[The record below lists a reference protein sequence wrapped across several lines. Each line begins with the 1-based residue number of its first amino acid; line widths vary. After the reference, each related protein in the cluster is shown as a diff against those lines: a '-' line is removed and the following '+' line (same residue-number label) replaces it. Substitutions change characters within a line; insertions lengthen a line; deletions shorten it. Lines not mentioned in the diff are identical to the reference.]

1 MSPPLQS
8 KAVGTPRTIR
18 GQETRARITAA
29 ASELVRERGVART
42 SLDDVIERAG
52 VSKSQLYLYFADR
65 DALLRAVIAYNTEL
79 VLTTTGEDLARGSWR
94 AIRAWF
100 DSMTEFQE
108 ASGGCG
114 GCPVG
119 TLVAQLAESD
129 DIAQRA
135 LAESF
140 DRWQAPLTAGLEA
153 MKAHGKLKRNADV
166 AVLTT
171 ATMAS
176 IQGGLILTQARRD
189 PDQLAIALAAAYAH
203 LRQSAAR
210 SN

>member
-1 MSPPLQS
+1 M
-8 KAVGTPRTIR
+8 R

-29 ASELVRERGVART
+29 ASELVQERGVART

-79 VLTTTGEDLARGSWR
+79 VLAAVGDDLARGSWR

-100 DSMTEFQE
+100 DSMTGFQE
-108 ASGGCG
+108 TSGGRG

-129 DIAQRA
+129 DDAQRA

-140 DRWQAPLTAGLEA
+140 ERWEAPLTAGLEA
-153 MKAHGKLKRNADV
+153 MKAKGKLKRNADV
-166 AVLTT
+166 AALAT

-176 IQGGLILTQARRD
+176 IQGGLLLTQARRD
-189 PDQLAIALAAAYAH
+189 PGQLAIALGAAYAH
-203 LRQSAAR
+203 LRQSVAH
-210 SN
+210 SG

>member
-1 MSPPLQS
+1 
-8 KAVGTPRTIR
+8 
-18 GQETRARITAA
+18 
-29 ASELVRERGVART
+29 VRERGAART

-79 VLTTTGEDLARGSWR
+79 VLAAVGDDLARGSWR

-100 DSMTEFQE
+100 DSMTVFQE
-108 ASGGCG
+108 TSGGRG

-129 DIAQRA
+129 DDAQRA

-140 DRWQAPLTAGLEA
+140 ARWEAPLTAGLEA
-153 MKAHGKLKRNADV
+153 MKANGKLKRNADV
-166 AVLTT
+166 AALAT

-176 IQGGLILTQARRD
+176 IQGGLLLTQARRD
-189 PDQLAIALAAAYAH
+189 PGQLAIALDAAYAH
-203 LRQSAAR
+203 LRRAAAR
-210 SN
+210 ND

>member
-1 MSPPLQS
+1 MS
-8 KAVGTPRTIR
+8 APRTIR

-29 ASELVRERGVART
+29 ASELVRERGVTRT

-79 VLTTTGEDLARGSWR
+79 VLSAVGNDVARGSWR
-94 AIRAWF
+94 AIRTWF
-100 DSMTEFQE
+100 DSMTDFQR
-108 ASGGCG
+108 AGGG
-114 GCPVG
+114 RRGCPVG

-129 DIAQRA
+129 EAAQRA

-140 DRWQAPLTAGLEA
+140 DRWQAPLTTGLEA
-153 MKAHGKLKRNADV
+153 MKARGKLKRHADV
-166 AVLTT
+166 GALTT

-176 IQGGLILTQARRD
+176 IQGGLLLTQARRD
-189 PDQLAIALAAAYAH
+189 PSQLAIALDAAYAH
-203 LRQSAAR
+203 LRQNATGSG
-210 SN
+210 

>member
-1 MSPPLQS
+1 
-8 KAVGTPRTIR
+8 VGTPRTIR
-18 GQETRARITAA
+18 GQETRARITAT
-29 ASELVRERGVART
+29 ASDLVRERGVART

-65 DALLRAVIAYNTEL
+65 DALLRAVIVYNTEL
-79 VLTTTGEDLARGSWR
+79 VLAAVGEDLARGSWR

-100 DSMTEFQE
+100 DSMTVFQE
-108 ASGGCG
+108 TSGGRG

-129 DIAQRA
+129 DDAQRA

-140 DRWQAPLTAGLEA
+140 DRWQAPLTAGLAA
-153 MKAHGKLKRNADV
+153 MKACGKLKRHADV
-166 AVLTT
+166 AALTT

-176 IQGGLILTQARRD
+176 IQGGLLLAQARRD
-189 PDQLAIALAAAYAH
+189 PSQLAVALDAAYAH
-203 LRQSAAR
+203 LRQSAMG
-210 SN
+210 SG